1 MTKKEAEHY
10 LSEAKWELE
19 NFSRTSRAC
28 SKKLAEATE
37 FLLKELNKPLW
48 IGAEVELDDNTVKI
62 LVGINQEDGDS
73 LDYTTTADI
82 EWYKEYSRENNN
94 PWISS
99 KEDLVVSRN
108 SNEVIFDEEHD
119 LIR

>member
-19 NFSRTSRAC
+19 NFSRTSIAC

-48 IGAEVELDDNTVKI
+48 IGAEVELD
-62 LVGINQEDGDS
+62 G
-73 LDYTTTADI
+73 
-82 EWYKEYSRENNN
+82 
-94 PWISS
+94 
-99 KEDLVVSRN
+99 
-108 SNEVIFDEEHD
+108 
-119 LIR
+119 

>member
-1 MTKKEAEHY
+1 MTKKEAEYY

-28 SKKLAEATE
+28 SRKLVEATE

-48 IGAEVELDDNTVKI
+48 IGAELELGDNEVKV

-82 EWYKEYSRENNN
+82 DYHKEWGRKNET
-94 PWISS
+94 PWTSS

-108 SNEVIFDEEHD
+108 SNDVIFDGEHD